1 MNRELLSIS
10 VERQLSQRRD
20 PENLPSYK
28 ALEDGTEWQQDLS
41 FNISGFQED
50 YINII
55 PKSWQ
60 VVSMTLSRSQ
70 EEIWVSKI
78 RPGQS
83 PFILRLPF
91 NRENIPD
98 GDAEVFS
105 FGEGKSEMLEIARMA
120 NTSAHN
126 GRDMSGK
133 GAKTEWWD
141 NRAGL
146 DARLKDLLTNIESI
160 WFGGFRGIFS
170 PSVPDPHLLARFQQS
185 LQSILDKHLPSR
197 QTPRKHKQASQV
209 VLDPRVLGLFV
220 GLGQPSEENDIDE
233 HLMDL
238 LYFVVDILQF
248 NKERNAYD
256 EIDFDA
262 VSFVSPRSLSSMLTK
277 AVDCH

>member
-1 MNRELLSIS
+1 
-10 VERQLSQRRD
+10 
-20 PENLPSYK
+20 
-28 ALEDGTEWQQDLS
+28 
-41 FNISGFQED
+41 
-50 YINII
+50 
-55 PKSWQ
+55 
-60 VVSMTLSRSQ
+60 MTLSESH

-91 NRENIPD
+91 NRENTPE
-98 GDAEVFS
+98 GDAEIFNFS
-105 FGEGKSEMLEIARMA
+105 EGKSEMSDIVEMA

-133 GAKTEWWD
+133 GAKTAWWD

-146 DARLKDLLTNIESI
+146 DTRLKDLLTNIESI

-170 PSVPDPHLLARFQQS
+170 PSVPEPHLLARFQQS
-185 LQSILDKHLPSR
+185 LQNILDKHLPSR
-197 QTPRKHKQASQV
+197 QTPGRPRKV
-209 VLDPRVLGLFV
+209 DPVTLDPRVLELFV
-220 GLGQPSEENDIDE
+220 GLGPPSEGNDVDE
-233 HLMDL
+233 QLMDL

-262 VSFVSPRSLSSMLTK
+262 VSFLFPKTRIP
-277 AVDCH
+277 C